1 MEHSNH
7 HNDSGRRSSLVGTAR
22 AVLKQNPTLD
32 GETHLP
38 GGVVG
43 RRSSNSVDLSS
54 PLSTSLNRVPVQIDE
69 GQSSH
74 RRLSTLGGASGEN
87 SNRRLSTMSNAA
99 GFSST
104 VTTVMNVQN
113 FSQKLRRASMEA
125 ASSIF
130 EAAAS
135 IAAMQEEKPPEPRN
149 NPFPVNETKSGESN
163 ISSTT
168 NTTSTTSNSNPPLSV
183 TTSHRRASLDL
194 SGRRLSSLR
203 PPQSGN
209 LFAQISREGSGGGDS
224 GEKTTAVP
232 ILSSSR
238 DAITIISEEAVQE
251 NKLQEGLFFPI
262 SEESE
267 LQVHCRCELHSLDRI
282 QTADQTWSGDVSL
295 LFSVSIPLELRNLH
309 NRKLMH
315 QTESVIDKKG
325 SGGTLN
331 SRRKPQQPQQSRS
344 NLVKSTMFSDLDI
357 DNLDPASM
365 NSRSDD
371 TDDVKPSTSM
381 PSNKSSSLSRNMQ
394 GGTFYG
400 LKPVDDV
407 QLVDNLIKSWE
418 DDDDKESSSSIN
430 ASAADNQVKR
440 LCLKTKNPSLYIL
453 PPQEWAK
460 EHNLAAINDVS
471 QAGREYIDLI
481 EMHLLPIHLTNIL
494 GGESFV
500 IDRTLLLHVD
510 APPAAVKSSRIRP
523 GGPVDG
529 SFSCFTLVKRY
540 KATFRQMFSL
550 YQFPLDTQWLI
561 VECELGK
568 SLEEL
573 MFASVEETS
582 NTATN
587 GRIFEE
593 GKADMLVLEP
603 GHCPALSEWD
613 LHKRIICQT
622 YETEAARSR
631 SAQQFSRQRFLFKV
645 RRKYG
650 AYIENVGF
658 TVFLIGSLTGMAWF
672 IDSTE
677 ADSVTSRL
685 NFLVTLLLS
694 AVSFRFVV
702 RSYLPTL
709 SYMTLLDYYVRSG
722 LIFITIACIE
732 VAALA
737 VLTKSGY
744 ALEEISRIDNVMWI
758 VNGTCWGLYNL
769 YCIVLI
775 ARHALSHNEKALYTD
790 RTYIEAQQQASAAA
804 MLTLNENDTA
814 PPDAFNESEE
824 GGGGRLPIS
833 SVDGR
838 PYSRKNSKD
847 RSHGNLSWISK
858 IRLEEDKS
866 AAPRL
871 GMMSLST
878 SQLDLG
884 KKYGW
889 TFTSSM

>member
-1 MEHSNH
+1 M
-7 HNDSGRRSSLVGTAR
+7 DQPGRRSSLVGSAR
-22 AVLKQNPTLD
+22 AILKHNNPTTD
-32 GETHLP
+32 AETPLP

-43 RRSSNSVDLSS
+43 RRSSNSIDHSSANLS
-54 PLSTSLNRVPVQIDE
+54 LSVNRIPVVDE
-69 GQSSH
+69 GSH
-74 RRLSTLGGASGEN
+74 RRLSTLGATSMEGS
-87 SNRRLSTMSNAA
+87 SNRRLSAMSN
-99 GFSST
+99 T
-104 VTTVMNVQN
+104 VTTAFSTVERVTTTALNVQH

-130 EAAAS
+130 EAAAML
-135 IAAMQEEKPPEPRN
+135 AMQEEEKPPQPRN
-149 NPFPVNETKSGESN
+149 NALQVNEAKSNES
-163 ISSTT
+163 SSSSSSSSSG
-168 NTTSTTSNSNPPLSV
+168 NASLLQSV
-183 TTSHRRASLDL
+183 TSARRASLDTSARQMSL
-194 SGRRLSSLR
+194 LR
-203 PPQSGN
+203 PPPSSN
-209 LFAQISREGSGGGDS
+209 LSSQAPRDGGGGGGS
-224 GEKTTAVP
+224 ITSTVTP
-232 ILSSSR
+232 MLSSSR
-238 DAITIISEEAVQE
+238 DAITVIASEPGPQ
-251 NKLQEGLFFPI
+251 LPEGLLFPT
-262 SEESE
+262 SDESE

-282 QTADQTWSGDVSL
+282 QTAEQTWSGDVSL
-295 LFSVSIPLELRNLH
+295 LFSVSIPLELRNLSTKKTTLRQAEPSSS
-309 NRKLMH
+309 NKGRGGIMSSRKKQ
-315 QTESVIDKKG
+315 QT
-325 SGGTLN
+325 
-331 SRRKPQQPQQSRS
+331 SRTNAVRSSTTFLDVETEDTDPSSSIHSRS
-344 NLVKSTMFSDLDI
+344 GDSDAVKQPL
-357 DNLDPASM
+357 N
-365 NSRSDD
+365 
-371 TDDVKPSTSM
+371 
-381 PSNKSSSLSRNMQ
+381 RNHQ

-400 LKPVDDV
+400 LKPVDDIH
-407 QLVDNLIKSWE
+407 LVDNLIKSWE
-418 DDDDKESSSSIN
+418 DDDDDNEN
-430 ASAADNQVKR
+430 AIDSADGSGGIRETK
-440 LCLKTKNPSLYIL
+440 LCLKTRDPSLALL

-460 EHNLAAINDVS
+460 EHSLAAINDVS
-471 QAGREYIDLI
+471 VAGREYIDLI

-494 GGESFV
+494 GGESYV

-510 APPAAVKSSRIRP
+510 APPAAVKSCRIRP

-568 SLEEL
+568 SLNEL
-573 MFASVEETS
+573 MFASVDETP
-582 NTATN
+582 NTATY

-622 YETEAARSR
+622 YETEAGRSR

-737 VLTKSGY
+737 VLSKTGY
-744 ALEEISRIDNVMWI
+744 SVSEISSIDNAMWI
-758 VNGTCWGLYNL
+758 VNGSCWGIYNL
-769 YCIVLI
+769 YCIALI
-775 ARHALSHNEKALYTD
+775 TRHALSHNEKALYTD

-804 MLTLNENDTA
+804 MLTLNENDAA
-814 PPDAFNESEE
+814 PPDAAGETN
-824 GGGGRLPIS
+824 GGGSRSPIAS
-833 SVDGR
+833 IDGR
-838 PYSRKNSKD
+838 PYSRKNPKD
-847 RSHGNLSWISK
+847 RSHGNLSWINK
-858 IRLEEDKS
+858 IRLAEDVPAAA

-871 GMMSLST
+871 GMSLT
-878 SQLDLG
+878 VSQLDLG
-884 KKYGW
+884 KKFGW
-889 TFTSSM
+889 TFKSS